1 MVFQIQTYLTAKI
14 KVDDIQNILAHD
26 IGSERDAI
34 SGLRAPTNFG
44 RPNWVSGEC
53 SSDVISLIAA

>member
-1 MVFQIQTYLTAKI
+1 MIYKNIIFQIQTYLTAKI

-26 IGSERDAI
+26 IGNERDAI

-44 RPNWVSGEC
+44 RPNWVS
-53 SSDVISLIAA
+53 ISFNM